1 MAKAVE
7 PSIVRVEQTL
17 TGFEQRVTDVG
28 ADRASLAAQEVEAVV
43 AKADEV
49 VEAVRRAERR
59 VEALEGKV
67 TWAAVGRL
75 GLALLPLTA
84 VLLVIGGLV
93 GGVAYAMGFGP
104 LLGWA
109 WGSFGA
115 ATEWWRKALIALA
128 TLSGVAGFGW
138 VVWALARRLGEDF
151 QHW

>member
-1 MAKAVE
+1 MISE
-7 PSIVRVEQTL
+7 PKHAQHDLVNFTTRGNVSM
-17 TGFEQRVTDVG
+17 
-28 ADRASLAAQEVEAVV
+28 SLDGVCA
-43 AKADEV
+43 
-49 VEAVRRAERR
+49 
-59 VEALEGKV
+59 
-67 TWAAVGRL
+67 
-75 GLALLPLTA
+75 
-84 VLLVIGGLV
+84 GLV